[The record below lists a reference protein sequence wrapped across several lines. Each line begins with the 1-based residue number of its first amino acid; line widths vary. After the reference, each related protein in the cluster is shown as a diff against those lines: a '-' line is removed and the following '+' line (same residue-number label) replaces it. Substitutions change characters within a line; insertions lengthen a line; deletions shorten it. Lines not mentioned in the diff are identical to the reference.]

1 MIATARSMARCR
13 GSPRALRDIDL
24 TGQWDNPAE
33 SDRHIGWV
41 RATCDK
47 MGPLMEDR
55 AYIQPH
61 RWQMTLQIR
70 STPPTD
76 LTTDVSAS

>member
-24 TGQWDNPAE
+24 TGQWDNPAG